1 MIDPKILGKIKKCL
15 ALSSSDNPH
24 EAAAAMR
31 QAHALMAAHGVS
43 AEQITMADIGEAHAN
58 SRTMARNKPAQWEGA
73 LAAMVGKAF
82 G

>member
-1 MIDPKILGKIKKCL
+1 MEKPVDPKILGKIKKCL

-43 AEQITMADIGEAHAN
+43 AEQITMDGAAQPLALIGVIF
-58 SRTMARNKPAQWEGA
+58 GA
-73 LAAMVGKAF
+73 F
-82 G
+82 